1 MMIPAMTQP
10 HPALPDMALHALRAE
25 LTGDLVLPT
34 DTTYDELRTLWN
46 GRYDRH
52 PALLVRPAHAADVAA
67 VLRFARTYRLPV
79 AVRGGG
85 HSMTGLSAND
95 AGLTLDL
102 GLLKTV
108 TVDPETHIVRAGG
121 GVTAGELGFA
131 VQEYG
136 LAVPTGSHSTVGIG
150 GLTTGGGFGYLMR
163 KYGLT
168 MDSLLEVEIVTAD
181 GQVRTASAT
190 ENPDLFWAVRGGGGN
205 FGVVTTFTYQAH
217 EIGTMVLGGPLV
229 YTLDKAAAALRH
241 YRDFM
246 ATAPDALT
254 LYAVFTTLPPAA
266 PFPPHLQ
273 GQMVLLLDACYVGD
287 LAEGQQAVQ
296 PLRDALPADLD
307 MLGPLPYTVR
317 LTMLDETAHH
327 GKHHDVTNSFLHD
340 LSDAA
345 IDTLVAH
352 IAQAT
357 TPLIA
362 VQVARLGGAVAR
374 VAADAT
380 AFAYRDAPYMFW
392 LPVIWM
398 PGDDGTRHQQWMH
411 GLAAAM
417 QPSSTGGAYVNVLGD
432 EGEEGIRRAY
442 PPTTY
447 AHLQAIKRQYDPEN
461 VFCGNQ
467 NIPPA

>member
-1 MMIPAMTQP
+1 MIESIAPLSS
-10 HPALPDMALHALRAE
+10 ALPDVALHFLRAE
-25 LTGDLVLPT
+25 LTGDLVLPS
-34 DTTYDELRTLWN
+34 DTNYDQLRTLWN

-52 PALLVRPAHAADVAA
+52 PALLVRPANAADVAA
-67 VLRFARTYRLPV
+67 ALRFARTHNLPV

-85 HSMTGLSAND
+85 HSMTGQSVGD
-95 AGLTLDL
+95 AGLTIDL
-102 GLLKTV
+102 GMLKTV

-121 GVTAGELGFA
+121 GLTAGELGFA

-163 KYGLT
+163 TYGLT

-181 GQVRTASAT
+181 GQIRTASAT

-229 YTLDKAAAALRH
+229 YTLAKAAAALRH

-254 LYAVFTTLPPAA
+254 LYAVFTGLPPAA

-287 LAEGQQAVQ
+287 LAEGQRVLQ

-357 TPLIA
+357 TSLIA
-362 VQVARLGGAVAR
+362 VQVARLGGAVAQ

-380 AFAYRDAPYMFW
+380 AFAYRDAPYMLW
-392 LPVIWM
+392 LPVTWM
-398 PGDDGTRHQQWMH
+398 PGDDATRHQQWMH
-411 GLAAAM
+411 NLAAAM
-417 QPSSTGGAYVNVLGD
+417 QPFSTGGAYANVLGD

-442 PPTTY
+442 PPATY
-447 AHLQAIKRQYDPEN
+447 ARLQAIKRQYDPEN

-467 NIPPA
+467 NIAPA